1 MRVVRE
7 VHNSFH
13 QEVQF
18 LTLDQHSDMEDH
30 NHNEVVNEEQ
40 SKGEVTDLRTC
51 YHLVAN
57 HQFEGDYEH
66 HQTEGRE
73 RAYLK

>member
-30 NHNEVVNEEQ
+30 NHNEVVNEEH
-40 SKGEVTDLRTC
+40 SNSEVTDLRTC

-57 HQFEGDYEH
+57 HQGCFQIEFLPSEI
-66 HQTEGRE
+66 
-73 RAYLK
+73 K